1 MPTYSRTVVGI
12 SEEDTPYS
20 NNAPVTSDEYAVTT
34 AFGSG
39 EGVDDE
45 GAGGVTVVPHDSDA
59 RVAAM
64 RSVDVERLAAFR
76 EAEDARAAR
85 LEAAE
90 RMLETHS
97 HGLPTFGINVVGA
110 APPSKPVFLLQD
122 SHQVLIHD
130 PTHPTNPTNPT
141 HPTN

>member
-12 SEEDTPYS
+12 SEEDTGPYS
-20 NNAPVTSDEYAVTT
+20 NGVPATSDEYAATT

-39 EGVDDE
+39 Q
-45 GAGGVTVVPHDSDA
+45 GGVEEGTGDITVVPHDSDP

-110 APPSKPVFLLQD
+110 APPSKPVFLLPD
-122 SHQVLIHD
+122 SHQVLIRD
-130 PTHPTNPTNPT
+130 PNNPTN
-141 HPTN
+141 